1 MATIKQM
8 SNTRSWEGVEQRA
21 HSDID
26 CEGVKWYIRFGKLAL
41 MKLNIHLTKWPN
53 SSIPRYLF
61 KKKENVPTKKVC
73 MRMFIAAL
81 Y

>member
-41 MKLNIHLTKWPN
+41 PYEVKHTLNQMT
-53 SSIPRYLF
+53 
-61 KKKENVPTKKVC
+61 
-73 MRMFIAAL
+73 
-81 Y
+81 